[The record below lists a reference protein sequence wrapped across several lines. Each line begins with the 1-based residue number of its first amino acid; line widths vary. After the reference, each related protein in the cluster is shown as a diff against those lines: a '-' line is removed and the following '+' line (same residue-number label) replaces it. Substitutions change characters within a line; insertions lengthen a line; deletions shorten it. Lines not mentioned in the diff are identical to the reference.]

1 MPDTKPALADPRSY
15 WNATADAPD
24 FPSLQG
30 SVVADVAIVGGGIVG
45 IATARALKDLG
56 MSVAVVEARRIGHQV
71 TGKSTAKVTS
81 QHRLI
86 YRTLKSKFGDDRARL
101 YAEAQETAIR
111 KMGSLARQHN
121 IDCDWEPKAAYVY
134 TCDDGYVGQIEE
146 EVEVARAFG
155 LPATLVTETGLPF
168 DVSAALRFDD
178 QAQFHPT
185 KYVAGLARTI
195 PGDGCH
201 VFENSRVTDWD
212 PARVE
217 TKHGRVKARF
227 VVMATHLPL
236 GQIGGFYAQAHPRA
250 EPVVVAPLG
259 RVPDG
264 MYIRA
269 EQPTHSIRTHRQN
282 GEVYGIA
289 AGPSFKP
296 GDTEQERKSFEE
308 IERWLI
314 GRFDAGPVAYR
325 WVNEDY
331 SSIDSMPFIGWS
343 NASSDRYLVATG
355 FGAWGISN
363 GTAAGMILADL
374 AAGKDNRW
382 LRAFDATRVK
392 PIAGGAKFVSENV
405 GIAAH
410 LAGGYISRKPRSF
423 DALARGEAAIFKI
436 DGENVAAFRDERGR
450 LHAVSAK
457 CSHMGC
463 LVGWN
468 ENDRTWDCA
477 CHGSRFELDG
487 QVLHGPATQPLSLKS
502 TVESR

>member
-1 MPDTKPALADPRSY
+1 MSILATTTVSAKSRRRS
-15 WNATADAPD
+15 T
-24 FPSLQG
+24 S
-30 SVVADVAIVGGGIVG
+30 
-45 IATARALKDLG
+45 RDL
-56 MSVAVVEARRIGHQV
+56 
-71 TGKSTAKVTS
+71 
-81 QHRLI
+81 
-86 YRTLKSKFGDDRARL
+86 
-101 YAEAQETAIR
+101 
-111 KMGSLARQHN
+111 
-121 IDCDWEPKAAYVY
+121 
-134 TCDDGYVGQIEE
+134 
-146 EVEVARAFG
+146 FG
-155 LPATLVTETGLPF
+155 LPASLVSDTGLPF
-168 DVSAALRFDD
+168 EVRAAIRFDG

-185 KYVAGLARTI
+185 KYVAGLASTI

-201 VFENSRVTDWD
+201 VFERSRVTDWD
-212 PARVE
+212 PTRVE
-217 TKHGRVKARF
+217 TEHGSVKARY

-236 GQIGGFYAQAHPRA
+236 GQVGGFYAQAHPHA

-269 EQPTHSIRTHRQN
+269 ERPTYCIRTHQRN
-282 GEVYGIA
+282 GEIFGIA

-296 GDTEQERKSFEE
+296 GDTEEERKSFEE
-308 IERWLI
+308 IERWLLE
-314 GRFDAGPVAYR
+314 RFDAGPVAYR

-331 SSIDSMPFIGWS
+331 SSIDSMPFVGWS
-343 NASSDRYLVATG
+343 SSSGDRYLVATG

-382 LRAFDATRVK
+382 LEIFDATRVK
-392 PIAGGAKFVSENV
+392 PIAGGAKFVAENLGV
-405 GIAAH
+405 ATH
-410 LAGGYISRKPRSF
+410 LAGGYLSRKPSSF
-423 DALARGEAAIFKI
+423 EALSPGQAAILTI
-436 DGENVAAFRDERGR
+436 DGKHVAAFRDERGQ

-487 QVLHGPATQPLSLKS
+487 QVLHGPATQPLS
-502 TVESR
+502 SRNAE

>member
-1 MPDTKPALADPRSY
+1 MPDTKPAPVNARSY
-15 WNATADAPD
+15 WNATAAIPD
-24 FPSLQG
+24 FPKLKG
-30 SVVADVAIVGGGIVG
+30 SVSVDVTVIGGGIVG
-45 IATARALKDLG
+45 ITTARALKDLG
-56 MSVAVVEARRIGHQV
+56 MTVAVVEARRVGRQV

-86 YRTLKSKFGDDRARL
+86 YRKLKRKFGEQRARL

-111 KMGSLARQHN
+111 KIGSLVSQYG
-121 IDCDWEPKAAYVY
+121 IGCDWEQKAAYVY
-134 TCDDGYVGQIEE
+134 TCDDDCLGEIEE
-146 EVEVARAFG
+146 EVDVARSFG
-155 LPATLVTETGLPF
+155 LPASLVSDTGLPF
-168 DVSAALRFDD
+168 EVRAAIRFDG

-185 KYVAGLARTI
+185 KYVAGLASTI

-201 VFENSRVTDWD
+201 VFERSRVTDWD
-212 PARVE
+212 PTRVE
-217 TKHGRVKARF
+217 TEHGSVKARY

-236 GQIGGFYAQAHPRA
+236 GQVGGFYAQAHPHA

-269 EQPTHSIRTHRQN
+269 ERPTHSIRTHRRN
-282 GEVYGIA
+282 GEIFGIA

-296 GDTEQERKSFEE
+296 GDTEEERKSFEE
-308 IERWLI
+308 IERWLLE
-314 GRFDAGPVAYR
+314 RFDAGPVAYR

-331 SSIDSMPFIGWS
+331 SSIDSMPFVGWS
-343 NASSDRYLVATG
+343 SSSGDRYLVATG

-382 LRAFDATRVK
+382 LEIFDATRVK
-392 PIAGGAKFVSENV
+392 PIAGGAKFVAENLGV
-405 GIAAH
+405 ATH
-410 LAGGYISRKPRSF
+410 LAGGYLSRKPSSF
-423 DALARGEAAIFKI
+423 EALSPGQAAILKI
-436 DGENVAAFRDERGR
+436 DGKHVAAFRDERGQ

-487 QVLHGPATQPLSLKS
+487 QVLHGPATQPLS
-502 TVESR
+502 SRNAE